1 MGALVDEIAHPTFL
15 PFPVIAARLLFA
27 ALLGALIGFE
37 RQWQARPAG
46 LRTHILICVA
56 AATFGILTVEISH
69 SSAFA
74 GRQTASDP
82 LRAVEAVTAGV
93 AFLVAGSILF
103 TRGEVQ
109 GLTTG
114 AGMWLAGAVGL
125 SSGFGLWQI
134 AGLGTFLVLVVMSLL
149 YALERKLGLSAN
161 RKSAGNDDA
170 SKRAGKDAEKDDTD
184 REC

>member
-1 MGALVDEIAHPTFL
+1 MGALAEEIAHPTFL

-37 RQWQARPAG
+37 REWQARPAG

-56 AATFGILTVEISH
+56 AATFGILTVEIAH
-69 SSAFA
+69 STAFA

-114 AGMWLAGAVGL
+114 AGMWMAGAVGL

-134 AGLGTFLVLVVMSLL
+134 AGLGTFLILIVMSLL
-149 YALERKLGLSAN
+149 HTFERKLGLGAN
-161 RKSAGNDDA
+161 KKKRRAAG
-170 SKRAGKDAEKDDTD
+170 SKGDEEGDGKDDTKP
-184 REC
+184 EC